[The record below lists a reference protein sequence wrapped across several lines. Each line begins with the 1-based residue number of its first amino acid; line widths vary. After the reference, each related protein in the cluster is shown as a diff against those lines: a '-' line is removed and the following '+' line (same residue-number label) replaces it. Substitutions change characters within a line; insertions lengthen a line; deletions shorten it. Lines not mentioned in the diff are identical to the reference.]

1 MNKAFSFLTAA
12 ALCLSLSA
20 NAQKADRDYS
30 SAHNFIGVQG
40 GGQVTFTHY
49 KLTDLLTPQYAVQF
63 GRYFNDK
70 VGARLHVM
78 GWQNKGGFKAS
89 RFNLKNDVDYKFKA
103 ITGDL
108 DLLMN
113 MTNIINPN
121 RASHAFDWV
130 LLAGF
135 GVNYGWDF
143 DEYENITKS
152 FTALNATYPQNC
164 GTKHA
169 SYNGRFGTQLNWNV
183 SDAFTLGLEL
193 QANYKNDMY
202 NLKVNNTPDWQA
214 VALLGLT
221 YNFGYKKKAP
231 KEVEPVYETRLD
243 TTWYNETVYKKVT
256 EEETLRRDIFFNI
269 RKSSPISEQTVAEI
283 VNFVNTHKDAKIVVT
298 GYADKGTGTAK
309 VNMRYSRQRAQAVT
323 AALVKAG
330 IDKSI
335 ITTDCKGDTV
345 QPFAENDRNRVT
357 ITVATGKAEKDK
369 PETVRKFRTNEV
381 RVRVN

>member
-1 MNKAFSFLTAA
+1 M
-12 ALCLSLSA
+12 
-20 NAQKADRDYS
+20 
-30 SAHNFIGVQG
+30 
-40 GGQVTFTHY
+40 
-49 KLTDLLTPQYAVQF
+49 
-63 GRYFNDK
+63 
-70 VGARLHVM
+70 
-78 GWQNKGGFKAS
+78 
-89 RFNLKNDVDYKFKA
+89 
-103 ITGDL
+103 
-108 DLLMN
+108 
-113 MTNIINPN
+113 
-121 RASHAFDWV
+121 
-130 LLAGF
+130 
-135 GVNYGWDF
+135 
-143 DEYENITKS
+143 
-152 FTALNATYPQNC
+152 
-164 GTKHA
+164 
-169 SYNGRFGTQLNWNV
+169 
-183 SDAFTLGLEL
+183 
-193 QANYKNDMY
+193 
-202 NLKVNNTPDWQA
+202 
-214 VALLGLT
+214 
-221 YNFGYKKKAP
+221 
-231 KEVEPVYETRLD
+231 EPVYETRLD

>member
-1 MNKAFSFLTAA
+1 M
-12 ALCLSLSA
+12 SA
-20 NAQKADRDYS
+20 NAQKAERDYS

-40 GGQVTFTHY
+40 GGQVTFTH
-49 KLTDLLTPQYAVQF
+49 
-63 GRYFNDK
+63 
-70 VGARLHVM
+70 
-78 GWQNKGGFKAS
+78 
-89 RFNLKNDVDYKFKA
+89 YKFKA

-183 SDAFTLGLEL
+183 CDAFTIGLEL

-202 NLKVNNTPDWQA
+202 NLKVNNNPDWQA
-214 VALLGLT
+214 AALLGLT

-231 KEVEPVYETRLD
+231 KQVEPVYETRLD

>member
-89 RFNLKNDVDYKFKA
+89 RFNLQNDVDYKFKA

-113 MTNIINPN
+113 MTNIISPK

-169 SYNGRFGTQLNWNV
+169 SYNGRLGTQLNWNV
-183 SDAFTLGLEL
+183 CDAFTIGLEL

-202 NLKVNNTPDWQA
+202 NLKVNNNPDWQA
-214 VALLGLT
+214 AALLGLT

-231 KEVEPVYETRLD
+231 KQVEPVYETRLD

-256 EEETLRRDIFFNI
+256 EEETLRRDIFF
-269 RKSSPISEQTVAEI
+269 SQL
-283 VNFVNTHKDAKIVVT
+283 
-298 GYADKGTGTAK
+298 
-309 VNMRYSRQRAQAVT
+309 RQQPQGCQGRGHRLCRQGHGQRQGQHEVLAPACRGRGRRARQGRCRQVRHHHRVQGRHRPAVCRERPQPRHCHRGHRQGRERQA
-323 AALVKAG
+323 
-330 IDKSI
+330 
-335 ITTDCKGDTV
+335 
-345 QPFAENDRNRVT
+345 
-357 ITVATGKAEKDK
+357 
-369 PETVRKFRTNEV
+369 
-381 RVRVN
+381 